1 MRRLRSALFHLIY
14 GKAAGLRPLRSFAPQ
29 AIVLSPGFYLTDKN
43 LPPEGASTLNL
54 ITITKQCQTPA
65 VACTKRHD
73 PQLSTNHYPLLT
85 INHPLKKRRYCAGD
99 RK

>member
-14 GKAAGLRPLRSFAPQ
+14 GKAAGLRPLRSIAPQ

-54 ITITKQCQTPA
+54 VAITARCQTSA
-65 VACTKRHD
+65 TA
-73 PQLSTNHYPLLT
+73 STNRHNLQT
-85 INHPLKKRRYCAGD
+85 IH
-99 RK
+99 

>member
-14 GKAAGLRPLRSFAPQ
+14 GKAAGLRPLRSIAPQ

-54 ITITKQCQTPA
+54 ITITKQYPTPA

-73 PQLSTNHYPLLT
+73 PQLSTNHYPLIIFML
-85 INHPLKKRRYCAGD
+85 IFK
-99 RK
+99 